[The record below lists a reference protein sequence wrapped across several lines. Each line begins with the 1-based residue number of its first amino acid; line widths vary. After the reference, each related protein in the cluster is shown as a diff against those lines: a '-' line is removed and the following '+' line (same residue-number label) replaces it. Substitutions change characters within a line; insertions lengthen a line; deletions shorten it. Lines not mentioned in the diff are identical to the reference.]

1 MRPVRTARPVR
12 ALPRCRTYLIARSF
26 PRGSP
31 PAARPQR
38 GSRPIPPA
46 PHEPATPLGLGSIR
60 TTLFHHFGHEA
71 IPKVKKFVKVM
82 VAKLRYDGKLLD
94 DDVEAEHWHAADPE
108 QGHDVHGVEEVYT
121 GNASASASAAAA
133 PAARRPQNGVLISGC
148 QTDETSADATT
159 PDGVSYGALSNT
171 IQSILAGN
179 DHADIGEAK
188 VWLRPCQE
196 LVIRN
201 MQQPGLYCSD
211 EHAKLLFIC

>member
-1 MRPVRTARPVR
+1 
-12 ALPRCRTYLIARSF
+12 
-26 PRGSP
+26 
-31 PAARPQR
+31 
-38 GSRPIPPA
+38 
-46 PHEPATPLGLGSIR
+46 
-60 TTLFHHFGHEA
+60 
-71 IPKVKKFVKVM
+71 M

-108 QGHDVHGVEEVYT
+108 QGHDVHGVEEVYA

-171 IQSILAGN
+171 IQSILAGSEGRKGKRRGAAVTN
-179 DHADIGEAK
+179 
-188 VWLRPCQE
+188 QE